1 MLHVFRGKM
10 GGWLVK
16 FFMSLLI
23 VAFVVWG
30 IADVFRN
37 FGAGTA
43 AQIGDL
49 KITPEQF
56 RNAYS
61 DRMQQFNRQLGRGI
75 TPEQARALGLDRQI
89 LAEMI
94 GEAALDQKA
103 RKLGLNVSD
112 KVLADKIEKSPE
124 FAGPGGFSHD
134 YFLMVLRSNGM
145 NEAQY
150 IANQRRTMLR
160 QQIGQ
165 AIAGDITV
173 PKVMSDAYRRYR
185 SEERSIDFVTLGKD
199 QAGMV
204 PEPTPEQLKAFY
216 DEHKVLFRAPE
227 YRKLQMIALTPDT
240 VAASIEMPDTE
251 LRKIYDSHKDRFVT
265 PEKREVDQIVF
276 PKPEDAAAAS
286 SRLTSGLSFD
296 ALAQEMKLSP
306 KDISLG
312 LVTKRDILDPAV
324 ANAAFSLNANQISAP
339 VTGRFGTVILRVK
352 KIEPSV
358 EQPFDAVK
366 DDLRKEAVSEQARR
380 DIFDLHDKI
389 EDERAAGSPVPEI
402 ANKLKLK
409 FVTIDAVDRSGRKP
423 DGTKLDG
430 VPGNPDVLT
439 AAFRAP
445 VGTDNDTIDLRAQNG
460 YVWFDVVSI
469 TPSHERPFEEV
480 RAQVSERSKDQA
492 IEKRL
497 AARADEIRAKLDSG
511 QTFAQAA
518 PGISVAHR
526 DKLVR
531 GKAAEGFDVASVT
544 RIFDTPEGKNGVL
557 ESPDNVGRI
566 VYRVTGVKIPVATFD
581 TANADTTLAS
591 GIQEDIVT
599 EYIRKV
605 QNDLGYS
612 VNEAVIR
619 SVTGADRN

>member
-23 VAFVVWG
+23 IAFVIWG

-43 AQIGDL
+43 VQVGNL

-61 DRMQQFNRQLGRGI
+61 ERMQQFNRQLGRGI
-75 TPEQARALGLDRQI
+75 TPEQARALGIDRQI

-103 RKLGLNVSD
+103 QKLGLNVSD
-112 KVLADKIEKSPE
+112 KMLAEKIEKSPE

-134 YFLMVLRSNGM
+134 YFLLVLRSNGM

-165 AIAGDITV
+165 AIAVDVTV
-173 PKVMSDAYRRYR
+173 PKVMSDAYQRYR

-199 QAGMV
+199 QAGAV
-204 PEPTPEQLKAFY
+204 PQPTPEELKAFY
-216 DEHKVLFRAPE
+216 DERKALFRAPE
-227 YRKLQMIALTPDT
+227 YRKLQMIVLTPDV
-240 VAASIEMPDTE
+240 VAASIEMPDAE
-251 LRKIYDSHKDRFVT
+251 LKKIYENHKDRFAT

-276 PKPEDAAAAS
+276 QKPEDAAAAS

-324 ANAAFSLNANQISAP
+324 ADAAFSLKANQASAP

-358 EQPFDAVK
+358 EQPFEAVK
-366 DDLRKEAVSEQARR
+366 NDLRKEAVSEQARR
-380 DIFDLHDKI
+380 EILDLHDKI

-402 ANKLKLK
+402 ASKLKLT
-409 FVTIDAVDRSGRKP
+409 FVTIAALDRSGRKP

-430 VPGNPDVLT
+430 VLGNADVLT

-445 VGTDNDTIDLRAQNG
+445 VGTDNDTIDLRSQNG

-469 TPSHERPFEEV
+469 TPSHERPFDEV
-480 RAQVSERSKDQA
+480 RTLVGERWKDEA
-492 IEKRL
+492 VGKKL

-531 GKAAEGFDVASVT
+531 GKAVEGLDVASIT

-557 ESPDNVGRI
+557 ETPDSVGRI
-566 VYRVTGVKIPVATFD
+566 VYRVTEVKTPVATFE
-581 TANADTTLAS
+581 TANADTALAS
-591 GIQEDIVT
+591 GIQEDLVT
-599 EYIRKV
+599 EYIRRV
-605 QNDLGYS
+605 QNDLGIS
-612 VNEAVIR
+612 VNESVIR
-619 SVTGADRN
+619 SITGADKY